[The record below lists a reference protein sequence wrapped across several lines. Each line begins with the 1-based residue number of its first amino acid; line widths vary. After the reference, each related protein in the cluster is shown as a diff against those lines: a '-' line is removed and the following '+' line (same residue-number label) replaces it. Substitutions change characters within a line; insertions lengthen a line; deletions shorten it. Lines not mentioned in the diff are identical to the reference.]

1 MALARISINDV
12 RSCLAKVTQPPV
24 KYADRKLAGPGE
36 LQPRPAAHSFA
47 RMNIPIKSK
56 AQEMLQY
63 MNVYNHVRIG
73 RLLEDLDM
81 QAGWI
86 AYRHNS
92 DQENPDGTSPLSIV
106 TACVDSIQIYR
117 TSIRTD
123 TDLYMFGVVSWTGS
137 TSMEI
142 TMTGGGDLEL

>member
-12 RSCLAKVTQPPV
+12 RACLAKVTQPPV

-56 AQEMLQY
+56 AQEMFQY

-81 QAGWI
+81 QADLDI
-86 AYRHNS
+86 AMFICS
-92 DQENPDGTSPLSIV
+92 SFVKENL
-106 TACVDSIQIYR
+106 TAVLTKYG
-117 TSIRTD
+117 
-123 TDLYMFGVVSWTGS
+123 LVNV
-137 TSMEI
+137 
-142 TMTGGGDLEL
+142 L